1 MDILAAG
8 GPDLGHADPFA
19 LTETGRHNLVV
30 VLTVALSGN
39 RPSLRHLNNDVG
51 RRDIPATRPLARRWG
66 IARIARGSHRFCP
79 GLKRMDLITG
89 KGRVILKFAD
99 AWIGKP
105 RRHSALNYGVG
116 DRLRQRLNLLIRFQ
130 GHRTYFASSMTTLTV
145 AFENRQDVAVKRGS
159 SDRVCREVRACG
171 LRIADGGRGCE

>member
-1 MDILAAG
+1 
-8 GPDLGHADPFA
+8 
-19 LTETGRHNLVV
+19 
-30 VLTVALSGN
+30 
-39 RPSLRHLNNDVG
+39 
-51 RRDIPATRPLARRWG
+51 
-66 IARIARGSHRFCP
+66 
-79 GLKRMDLITG
+79 MDLITG

-171 LRIADGGRGCE
+171 LRIADGGRGCEEREGGNKRGNRLRDGVHSQNSLIPRPDCVDRPV